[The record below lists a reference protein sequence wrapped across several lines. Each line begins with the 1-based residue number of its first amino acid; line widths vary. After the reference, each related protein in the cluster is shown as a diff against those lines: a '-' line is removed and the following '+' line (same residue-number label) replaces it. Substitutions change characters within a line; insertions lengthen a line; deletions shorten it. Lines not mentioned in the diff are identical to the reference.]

1 MKSSHTFVDQSS
13 PGSHDTGFRGS
24 RTRNDSMNMEV
35 CEVYD
40 LLVGKGMEQ
49 NLAIRRTRAILKAT
63 EYPSVT
69 YDGIMTRLRAAGRFR
84 KRSQEKM

>member
-1 MKSSHTFVDQSS
+1 MKGSHEFLDQSS
-13 PGSHDTGFRGS
+13 TGSHDTGFGRG
-24 RTRNDSMNMEV
+24 RKQTDSMNSEI

-40 LLVGKGMEQ
+40 LLISKGMEQ

-63 EYPSVT
+63 EYPFVT